1 MCLYKFKS
9 MVSIMRYVILLMTPI
24 PYMDHSLVMVKG
36 HSVQFS
42 SVAQSCPTLCDPMNC
57 STPGFPVH
65 HQLPEFTQTHI
76 HRVGDAIQ
84 PSHPLSYPSPPAPNP
99 SQHQGLFQ

>member
-42 SVAQSCPTLCDPMNC
+42 SVAQSCPTLCDPMNW
-57 STPGFPVH
+57 
-65 HQLPEFTQTHI
+65 
-76 HRVGDAIQ
+76 
-84 PSHPLSYPSPPAPNP
+84 SPPGSSVHGDLPGKDTGVSRHATCL
-99 SQHQGLFQ
+99 LFPCPF